1 MHSCGLQHA
10 RLTVAVAA
18 LVLLLGAVPAD
29 RPADGRGRG
38 RLASL
43 LTLVPAS
50 AASRTETVIGTDVAL
65 SNGPLATHARSE
77 AESLAA
83 VDDVRVLADAFD
95 SVSVQSATFTT
106 DVFRFAHDGGLLLQ
120 YQALATGAT
129 PAFLV
134 IGLAMPDA
142 SGARANA
149 ARLRT
154 LVETGSSDTARRPW
168 SDLVGV
174 NSIEV
179 QGRVVLAVLSTKL
192 PSLWLALER
201 EPDSL
206 LWWSQP

>member
-1 MHSCGLQHA
+1 VRVTPS
-10 RLTVAVAA
+10 RVAA
-18 LVLLLGAVPAD
+18 SLTFAALLLVIVAIPAD
-29 RPADGRGRG
+29 HSASVVRG

-43 LTLVPAS
+43 LTLVPAN
-50 AASRTETVIGTDVAL
+50 AASRTETVVDTEV
-65 SNGPLATHARSE
+65 SVNNSPVVTPARNE

-83 VDDVRVLADAFD
+83 VADVRVLADAFD
-95 SVSVQSATFTT
+95 SISAQSAAFTT
-106 DVFRFAHDGGLLLQ
+106 DVFRFAHDGGQLLQ
-120 YQALATGAT
+120 YRALATGAT

-142 SGARANA
+142 ASARENA
-149 ARLRT
+149 TRLRA
-154 LVETGSSDTARRPW
+154 LVESGSSDTARRPW

-174 NSIEV
+174 SSIEV

-192 PSLWLALER
+192 PALWLALER